1 MATPASGR
9 QLFLDGLRGLALIFM
24 VLNHTGR
31 WWIERPLGWPRYHL
45 VYLTVTLAAP
55 IFLFLVGFCLPL
67 SYLNSTLTRGER
79 YVSVAWKYVRR
90 GARLVVAGWFLNL
103 LVFPDEP
110 LFAGG
115 VLQTIGLSIVG
126 LTLLLP
132 LLRRRAAGW
141 ALLAAAL
148 GVYASFALA
157 HPFLRRWLT
166 RHPVV
171 AAVWFSDFPLWPW
184 LAVALLGV
192 VLGWVWAEGQ
202 RRGDDDRRYF
212 GMMSLAGVLCLA
224 AFLALELA
232 VGPTPH
238 FYSGRDLVLN
248 QHWNPGP
255 VTCLWILGIVFSLL
269 PAMYDLMKVRRVQVP
284 WLVVLGQNA
293 LMLYFVH
300 QVIVLTFLRQRFGVL
315 FHSWWAYVLANALL
329 IAALVVLAQVWPPF
343 KRRALALV
351 RGSVQRR
358 TSAAERRQEAL

>member
-1 MATPASGR
+1 MFVS
-9 QLFLDGLRGLALIFM
+9 
-24 VLNHTGR
+24 
-31 WWIERPLGWPRYHL
+31 
-45 VYLTVTLAAP
+45 
-55 IFLFLVGFCLPL
+55 LVGFALPPSDL
-67 SYLNSTLTRGER
+67 TPTLPRGGR
-79 YVSVAWKYVRR
+79 SVWVWWMSV
-90 GARLVVAGWFLNL
+90 GGGPRLVVAGWFLNL

-184 LAVALLGV
+184 FAVALLGV

-212 GMMSLAGVLCLA
+212 EVRSLAGVLCLA
-224 AFLALELA
+224 AFLALDLA
-232 VGPTPH
+232 VGLTPH
-238 FYSGRDLVLN
+238 FYSRPDLVLN
-248 QHWNPGP
+248 QHWRPGP

-269 PAMYDLMKVRRVQVP
+269 PAMYDLMKVRRGQVAP
-284 WLVVLGQNA
+284 LGVFCPDPPVVL
-293 LMLYFVH
+293 
-300 QVIVLTFLRQRFGVL
+300 FLPPP
-315 FHSWWAYVLANALL
+315 
-329 IAALVVLAQVWPPF
+329 VVLALLPPPL
-343 KRRALALV
+343 RLLLLPPWALPLAD
-351 RGSVQRR
+351 
-358 TSAAERRQEAL
+358 

>member
-1 MATPASGR
+1 MFVS
-9 QLFLDGLRGLALIFM
+9 
-24 VLNHTGR
+24 
-31 WWIERPLGWPRYHL
+31 
-45 VYLTVTLAAP
+45 
-55 IFLFLVGFCLPL
+55 LVGFALPPSDL
-67 SYLNSTLTRGER
+67 TPTLPRGGR
-79 YVSVAWKYVRR
+79 SVWVAGKCARR

-115 VLQTIGLSIVG
+115 VLEPIALSIVG
-126 LTLLLP
+126 LALLLP

-192 VLGWVWAEGQ
+192 VLGWVWAESQ

-255 VTCLWILGIVFSLL
+255 VTFLLLLGIVFSLL
-269 PAMYDLMKVRRVQVP
+269 PAM
-284 WLVVLGQNA
+284 
-293 LMLYFVH
+293 
-300 QVIVLTFLRQRFGVL
+300 
-315 FHSWWAYVLANALL
+315 S
-329 IAALVVLAQVWPPF
+329 
-343 KRRALALV
+343 
-351 RGSVQRR
+351 
-358 TSAAERRQEAL
+358 

>member
-1 MATPASGR
+1 MILICCSSDCRGPPNGGDPIDPTRLDVDSWPVATPASGR

-132 LLRRRAAGW
+132 VLRSSAGW
-141 ALLAAAL
+141 WTLLAAAL
-148 GVYASFALA
+148 WIHASFALA
-157 HPFLRRWLT
+157 HPFLRRWLPQY
-166 RHPVV
+166 PVLADV
-171 AAVWFSDFPLWPW
+171 LFYDFPLCPW
-184 LAVALLGV
+184 FAVALLGL

-212 GMMSLAGVLCLA
+212 EVMSVAGVLCLG
-224 AFLALELA
+224 AFLGLELA
-232 VGPTPH
+232 VGATPH
-238 FYSGRDLVLN
+238 FFSGRDLVLN
-248 QHWNPGP
+248 HHWNPGGL
-255 VTCLWILGIVFSLL
+255 TCLWILRIIFSLL
-269 PAMYDLMKVRRVQVP
+269 PAADHVVKVRRVQAP
-284 WLVVLGQNA
+284 RLVGPRPKAPIASL
-293 LMLYFVH
+293 VH
-300 QVIVLTFLRQRFGVL
+300 PGV
-315 FHSWWAYVLANALL
+315 APALL
-329 IAALVVLAQVWPPF
+329 PPRFRVLLHSLLPLP
-343 KRRALALV
+343 
-351 RGSVQRR
+351 
-358 TSAAERRQEAL
+358 